1 MFTTIYKIYN
11 EDDELVAKGGLFEI
25 LELLINRG
33 FKIEEIK
40 EKERNN

>member
-11 EDDELVAKGGLFEI
+11 EDNELVAKGGLFEI
-25 LELLINRG
+25 LELLINLDY
-33 FKIEEIK
+33 KIEEIK